1 MPMQIQSLANQP
13 VRGYPKDKQTEHN
26 RVKLTRAQRSEL
38 SAKEVKRLYARSNR
52 VCEKCDRQRAS
63 EKAHIERRWK
73 SESRPTAEDF
83 AHLCKPCHIWCDGS
97 NEGRAW
103 LISFQTKLLG
113 EAK

>member
-1 MPMQIQSLANQP
+1 MIVRSLANQP
-13 VRGYPKDKQTEHN
+13 VQGYSKDKQTEHN
-26 RVKLTRAQRSEL
+26 RVKLTRTQRSEL
-38 SAKEVKRLYARSNR
+38 PAKEVKRLYARSNR
-52 VCEKCDRQRAS
+52 VCEKCDRQRAT

-83 AHLCKPCHIWCDGS
+83 AHLCKTCHQFCDGS
-97 NEGRAW
+97 KEGRAW